1 MGWLWAWRLIPA
13 DISQLLPCDDDATFM
28 TSGNSVVLVI
38 EDVAS
43 VTQFIRAVLA
53 SDPVHIV
60 TATDGRQG
68 QELVTELVPD
78 LVLLDLALPEV
89 EGFEILDSIRANPAT
104 VEIPVVIV
112 TAHGDSSTAA
122 EAIARGADAF
132 LAKPFRPAEL
142 RRTVARFLPGRAA
155 AAS

>member
-1 MGWLWAWRLIPA
+1 
-13 DISQLLPCDDDATFM
+13 M
-28 TSGNSVVLVI
+28 TSRNSVVLVI

-43 VTQFIRAVLA
+43 VTQLIRAVLA
-53 SDPVHIV
+53 ADPVHVV

-68 QELVTELVPD
+68 QDLVAELIPD

-89 EGFEILDSIRANPAT
+89 EGLEILESIRANPDTA
-104 VEIPVVIV
+104 EIPVVIV
-112 TAHGDSSTAA
+112 TAFGDSGTAA
-122 EAIARGADAF
+122 EAAARGANAF

-142 RRTVARFLPGRAA
+142 RRVVAQFLPGAAA

>member
-1 MGWLWAWRLIPA
+1 M
-13 DISQLLPCDDDATFM
+13 
-28 TSGNSVVLVI
+28 LVI

-53 SDPVHIV
+53 ADPVHIV

-68 QELVTELVPD
+68 QDLVAELIPD
-78 LVLLDLALPEV
+78 LVLLDLALPDV
-89 EGFEILDSIRANPAT
+89 EGFEILESIRANPDTA
-104 VEIPVVIV
+104 EIPVVIV
-112 TAHGDSSTAA
+112 TAFGDSGTAA
-122 EAIARGADAF
+122 EAADRGANGF

-142 RRTVARFLPGRAA
+142 RRVVAQFLPEAAA